1 MNLDI
6 IQQRLNS
13 YDLSSKEAELNA
25 VKEILQEIALCAL
38 ARTDFFKIAAFMGG
52 TCLRILHKLP
62 RFSEDL
68 DFSLISP
75 DSQFRWS
82 PLLERLSLEFETYN
96 LHLETKDRS
105 EANSTVKKAFLK
117 EDSFGKILQLS
128 YQRNTSNIQKIVI
141 KLEIDTNPPAFAECE
156 SLLVRFPFP
165 FSVRA
170 HDLPSLCAGKCL
182 AVLCR
187 EYNKGRD
194 WFDFL
199 WYVARQVIPNYKL
212 LSAGLNQNGPWKNQ
226 RPVVTSEFLRQA
238 LHDKID
244 TVDWDAS
251 SQEVRPFL
259 MGPYSAEVKKWNRD
273 FFHSSVD
280 LFLE

>member
-1 MNLDI
+1 MSLDI
-6 IQQRLNS
+6 IQQRLKS

-38 ARTDFFKIAAFMGG
+38 SRTDFFKIAAFMGG

-68 DFSLISP
+68 DFSLLSP
-75 DSQFRWS
+75 DNQFRWS
-82 PLLERLSLEFETYN
+82 PILERLSLEFETYN

-105 EANSTVKKAFLK
+105 EASSTVKKAFLK

-128 YQRNTSNIQKIVI
+128 YERNSSDIQKIII
-141 KLEIDTNPPAFAECE
+141 KLEIDTNPPAFANCE

-165 FSVRA
+165 YSVRA

-199 WYVARQVIPNYKL
+199 WYVAQEIIPNYKL
-212 LSAGLNQNGPWKNQ
+212 LSSGLNQNGPWKNQ
-226 RPVVTSEFLRQA
+226 SPVVTSNFLRQA

-244 TVDWDAS
+244 TVDWSAS
-251 SQEVRPFL
+251 SHEVRPFL
-259 MGPYSAEVKKWNRD
+259 MGPYSAEVKKWNSD
-273 FFHSSVD
+273 YFHNAVD